1 MELSRVETR
10 AVPGEPGRV
19 RLVGEVVY
27 DDRPRASEEMWFE
40 VDEALAADFSSSGN
54 PWFAAL
60 LPLAATLREPL
71 RVRLPVDAL
80 LLASAADLNAI
91 WRDWYPSLGVVSVEA
106 ESAEAPAG
114 GRLTGAFFSGGVDS
128 FYTVMRRLAAENQV
142 LRPDELICVAGF
154 DVPLAHEE
162 ARRRRRQRLERVAD
176 ELGLRLVEIATNMK
190 QTRLSHANWNDLWHG
205 CGLVASGLAL
215 ERRYRRLVIASTFDY
230 AHLNSLGS
238 HPMTDPLLSTE
249 GTRVL
254 HDGADATRCQKVEY
268 LSRLEMPL
276 QTLHVCWKQESDENC
291 GQCEKC
297 LRTMLTLELAGALG
311 RAKTFPVT
319 SLDLD
324 RVSRILLKK
333 ERSYPTYYGEI
344 SRWALRIGRLD
355 IHRAVESCNR
365 TSRLRRRV
373 MNLSQSWKKRRLLW
387 RASRHLKAWAFQGR
401 VA

>member
-128 FYTVMRRLAAENQV
+128 FYTVMRRLAEENQV

-276 QTLHVCWKQESDENC
+276 QTLHVCWKQESDENADDRNDHQQLHQ
-291 GQCEKC
+291 GEPPAIAVHSNHRN
-297 LRTMLTLELAGALG
+297 LLA
-311 RAKTFPVT
+311 
-319 SLDLD
+319 
-324 RVSRILLKK
+324 
-333 ERSYPTYYGEI
+333 E
-344 SRWALRIGRLD
+344 
-355 IHRAVESCNR
+355 
-365 TSRLRRRV
+365 
-373 MNLSQSWKKRRLLW
+373 
-387 RASRHLKAWAFQGR
+387 
-401 VA
+401 